1 MNDSGQLVPL
11 AVAER
16 ATTNIWNVIRMRPR
30 TAMVAVALAIV
41 TLGIAMNWSA
51 LVAAGIAPLLISA
64 LPCAVMC
71 ALGLCMSRMGR
82 RSCATDTATRQSVAA
97 PPDRLQL
104 NSVPERRSTGPELS
118 ADLADPS
125 DGEAVDADQLQQ
137 QERKPTHA

>member
-1 MNDSGQLVPL
+1 MNDSRQLVPL

-16 ATTNIWNVIRMRPR
+16 ATTTVWNVIRVGPR
-30 TAMVAVALAIV
+30 TVLVAVALAAV
-41 TLGIAMNWSA
+41 TVGIAMNWSA

-82 RSCATDTATRQSVAA
+82 RSCATDTATQQSVAA

-104 NSVPERRSTGPELS
+104 NSVPERSGGRELS

-125 DGEAVDADQLQQ
+125 DSEAVGADQLQQ
-137 QERKPTHA
+137 QERRPTHA